1 MLNNHALLL
10 KGYEKHLLSLLF
22 TDGVL
27 IKACN
32 PNLKII
38 MHVWH
43 IQVCSQCS
51 FWLPLNW
58 MDFKELILL
67 SLVTRNLIK
76 WVLTL
81 YHKKVMQT
89 TAPIKKQGFIFQS
102 IFPTLPNIWLLV
114 VKFCLERP
122 FSSLLY
128 SPQLHSPCSHYNHV
142 TWHTFSNTSK
152 SCNITWSV
160 VL

>member
-1 MLNNHALLL
+1 MW
-10 KGYEKHLLSLLF
+10 YEKHLLSLLL
-22 TDGVL
+22 TDGIL

-32 PNLKII
+32 PNLKVI

-43 IQVCSQCS
+43 IQVCSQYS

-58 MDFKELILL
+58 MDCKELILNT
-67 SLVTRNLIK
+67 SITRNLIK
-76 WVLTL
+76 RVLTF

-89 TAPIKKQGFIFQS
+89 TAPVKKQGFIFQS
-102 IFPTLPNIWLLV
+102 ILPTLPNIWLLV
-114 VKFCLERP
+114 VKFCLEWRP

-142 TWHTFSNTSK
+142 TSHTFSNASK